1 MKTITAII
9 PSARRP
15 GRFDVVADGA
25 DLATLSIEAIERLR
39 LGVGTRLDEPQVEG
53 IRREGEIVRV
63 YDRALVML
71 AAHAR
76 AGAELRRL
84 LVGKREEP
92 AVVDAAI
99 ERLRGAGL
107 IDDADF
113 ARQFARSKALG
124 AGMSRRRLRQELGR
138 RGVAADLGDD
148 AIDEVFAEE
157 AIDEE
162 ALVES
167 AARKKLR
174 TLTKL
179 DPETRRRRLYAYLA
193 RRGYDADDVAR
204 VVRALV
210 GREHDADAG
219 TEHDADAGTEHD
231 AGSG

>member
-1 MKTITAII
+1 MPMKTITAII

-25 DLATLSIEAIERLR
+25 DLATLSIDAIERLR
-39 LGVGTRLDEPQVEG
+39 LGVGTSLDERQLDAV
-53 IRREGEIVRV
+53 RREGEIVRV
-63 YDRALVML
+63 YDRALAML
-71 AAHAR
+71 AARGR
-76 AGAELRRL
+76 ATVELRRS
-84 LVGKREEP
+84 LVGKKEEP
-92 AVVDAAI
+92 ALVDAAI
-99 ERLRGAGL
+99 ERLRTAGL
-107 IDDADF
+107 LDDADF

-138 RGVAADLGDD
+138 RGVASELSDD
-148 AIDEVFAEE
+148 AIDAVFAEE

-204 VVRALV
+204 VVRELV
-210 GREHDADAG
+210 GRDAG
-219 TEHDADAGTEHD
+219 EE
-231 AGSG
+231 